1 MSILALDVG
10 DSRIGVAMSE
20 GFLAAPLTTIHRR
33 NEAVDVREVLRLA
46 EEYGAEE
53 IVVGMPL
60 SLSGQVGPQAK
71 RVARFAEALA
81 ERLGAPVATT
91 VSGHRFRG
99 RALFHCRGREAAQA
113 GGRKTIGR
121 KGPCGRRGGSRHPP
135 VLPGLQAGQGLTLPP
150 TA

>member
-81 ERLGAPVATT
+81 EQTSLPIVPVDERYSTVEAERLL
-91 VSGHRFRG
+91 R
-99 RALFHCRGREAAQA
+99 QA
-113 GGRKTIGR
+113 GVRPSEEKARVDAAAAAVILQSYLDS
-121 KGPCGRRGGSRHPP
+121 RR
-135 VLPGLQAGQGLTLPP
+135 AK
-150 TA
+150 A

>member
-20 GFLAAPLTTIHRR
+20 GFLAAPLTTIHCR

-81 ERLGAPVATT
+81 EQTSLPIVSVDERYSTVEAERLL
-91 VSGHRFRG
+91 R
-99 RALFHCRGREAAQA
+99 QA
-113 GGRKTIGR
+113 GVRPSEEKARVDAAAAAVILQSYLDS
-121 KGPCGRRGGSRHPP
+121 RR
-135 VLPGLQAGQGLTLPP
+135 AK
-150 TA
+150 A